1 VAGFDEAVDTVE
13 VMMPEP
19 RSEEQAL
26 RSKFMLI
33 FRGGAVSRPDLS
45 PSELQAHVA
54 KWYRWS
60 DELARQGRA
69 RNNGTALG
77 NPGATVRGCERVV
90 TDGPYAESKD
100 LVTGSLI
107 VEAASLEDAID
118 VARTCPTYEFG
129 GSVEVRPVQDLS
141 DLTLVDERPAA
152 VSSTELVEDLF
163 RKEYAHLVSAL
174 TRVLGPSNIP
184 LAEDVV
190 HDALVSAMHAWR
202 FRLPQDPKAWII
214 RAAHNRAIDII
225 RREQRRRS
233 FLPELATTT
242 ALTDTIEAALAP
254 AAEAASQ
261 LAMMFA
267 VCDPGLN
274 RETHVT
280 LILRWLC
287 GLSAKEIGQA
297 FLVDTQT
304 IDRRL
309 HRGRGRLREL
319 GRLPDVE
326 DLPDIEI
333 RRDSVLRTLYLLF
346 SEGYHGSNPED
357 PVRPFLCEDALRLTE
372 LLLDTKATAH
382 PDAHALAALFCFDSA
397 RLSTRRD
404 EHGVFVPLE
413 DQDRSRWDR
422 ARIER
427 GLMHLA
433 RSATGDHMSRWHLE
447 AGIACEHAI
456 APSIQKTDWDRIVG
470 FYQVL
475 AQQSWSPIVA
485 LNRALAV
492 AERDGVDE
500 GRRELIALADEQK
513 LSRYPFYWAARA
525 DLERR
530 AGHHAAARDSYERA
544 IALARSPAERVSYER
559 RIESLEIS

>member
-1 VAGFDEAVDTVE
+1 
-13 VMMPEP
+13 M
-19 RSEEQAL
+19 
-26 RSKFMLI
+26 
-33 FRGGAVSRPDLS
+33 
-45 PSELQAHVA
+45 
-54 KWYRWS
+54 
-60 DELARQGRA
+60 
-69 RNNGTALG
+69 
-77 NPGATVRGCERVV
+77 
-90 TDGPYAESKD
+90 TDGPPGADSPGADSSNAGSSSADSSK
-100 LVTGSLI
+100 
-107 VEAASLEDAID
+107 
-118 VARTCPTYEFG
+118 
-129 GSVEVRPVQDLS
+129 
-141 DLTLVDERPAA
+141 
-152 VSSTELVEDLF
+152 ELVEDLF

-174 TRVLGPSNIP
+174 IQVLGPVNIP

-202 FRLPQDPKAWII
+202 FGLPRDPKAWII
-214 RAAHNRAIDII
+214 RSAHNRAVDII

-254 AAEAASQ
+254 AAEDASQ

-267 VCDPGLN
+267 VCDPGLT
-274 RETHVT
+274 RETHMT

-287 GLSAKEIGQA
+287 GLSPKEIGQA

-309 HRGRGRLREL
+309 HRGRGRLRRL
-319 GRLPDVE
+319 GRLPEVD
-326 DLPDIEI
+326 DLPDIDT
-333 RRDSVLRTLYLLF
+333 RRDSVLRSLYLLF
-346 SEGYHGSNPED
+346 NEGYQGSNPQD

-372 LLLDTKATAH
+372 LLPATKATAH
-382 PDAHALAALFCFDSA
+382 PDVHALAALFCFNTA
-397 RLSTRRD
+397 RLSTRLD

-422 ARIER
+422 TRIER
-427 GLMHLA
+427 GLTHLA
-433 RSATGDHMSRWHLE
+433 RAASGDHLSRWHLE

-456 APSIQKTDWDRIVG
+456 APSVRETDWDRIVG

-475 AQQSWSPIVA
+475 ARQSWSPVVA
-485 LNRALAV
+485 LNHALAV

-500 GRRELIALADEQK
+500 GRRELIALADEPK

-530 AGHHAAARDSYERA
+530 AGHDAAAREDYERA
-544 IALARSPAERVSYER
+544 ITLARSPAERTAFER
-559 RIESLEIS
+559 RIESLKTS

>member
-1 VAGFDEAVDTVE
+1 
-13 VMMPEP
+13 MSEP
-19 RSEEQAL
+19 RSEEHAP
-26 RSKFMLI
+26 RSKFLLI
-33 FRGGAVSRPDLS
+33 FRGGAVARHDLS
-45 PSELQAHVA
+45 PSELQAHVE

-60 DELARQGRA
+60 DELARQGR
-69 RNNGTALG
+69 RNTGTALD
-77 NPGATVRGCERVV
+77 NPGATVRGHERVV

-100 LVTGSLI
+100 LVTGSMI

-202 FRLPQDPKAWII
+202 FGLPQDPKAWII

-242 ALTDTIEAALAP
+242 ALTDTIEVALAP
-254 AAEAASQ
+254 AAEGASQ

-309 HRGRGRLREL
+309 HRGRGRLRQL

-326 DLPDIEI
+326 NLPDIGA
-333 RRDSVLRTLYLLF
+333 RRDSVLRSLYLLF
-346 SEGYHGSNPED
+346 SEGYHGSNPQD

-372 LLLDTKATAH
+372 LLLDAKATAH
-382 PDAHALAALFCFDSA
+382 PDAHALGALFCFDAA
-397 RLSTRRD
+397 RLPARLD

-413 DQDRSRWDR
+413 DQDRSHWDR

-433 RSATGDHMSRWHLE
+433 RAATGDHMSRWHLE

-456 APSIQKTDWDRIVG
+456 APSVQKTDWDRIVD

-485 LNRALAV
+485 LNRALAL
-492 AERDGVDE
+492 AERDGLDA
-500 GRRELIALADEQK
+500 GRRELIALADERK

-530 AGHHAAARDSYERA
+530 AGRHAAARDNYERA
-544 IALARSPAERVSYER
+544 IALARSAAERVSFER
-559 RIESLEIS
+559 RIENLKIC

>member
-1 VAGFDEAVDTVE
+1 
-13 VMMPEP
+13 
-19 RSEEQAL
+19 
-26 RSKFMLI
+26 
-33 FRGGAVSRPDLS
+33 
-45 PSELQAHVA
+45 
-54 KWYRWS
+54 
-60 DELARQGRA
+60 
-69 RNNGTALG
+69 
-77 NPGATVRGCERVV
+77 
-90 TDGPYAESKD
+90 
-100 LVTGSLI
+100 
-107 VEAASLEDAID
+107 
-118 VARTCPTYEFG
+118 
-129 GSVEVRPVQDLS
+129 
-141 DLTLVDERPAA
+141 VDEGPTTASA
-152 VSSTELVEDLF
+152 TELVEDLF
-163 RKEYAHLVSAL
+163 RREYAHLVSAL
-174 TRVLGPSNIP
+174 TRVLGPSSLP

-202 FRLPQDPKAWII
+202 FGLPQDPKAWII

-225 RREQRRRS
+225 RREQRQRS
-233 FLPELATTT
+233 FLPELATMT
-242 ALTDTIEAALAP
+242 ALSGTIEAALAP
-254 AAEAASQ
+254 AAESASL

-287 GLSAKEIGQA
+287 GLSPKEIGQA

-326 DLPDIEI
+326 DLPDIDP
-333 RRDSVLRTLYLLF
+333 RRDSVLRSLYLLF
-346 SEGYHGSNPED
+346 NEGYHGSNPHN

-372 LLLDTKATAH
+372 LLLDAKATAH
-382 PDAHALAALFCFDSA
+382 PDAHALAALFCFDAA
-397 RLSTRRD
+397 RLPTRLD

-422 ARIER
+422 AGIER

-456 APSIQKTDWDRIVG
+456 APSIRETDWDRIAG

-475 AQQSWSPIVA
+475 AQQSWSPVVA

-492 AERDGVDE
+492 AERDGIDA
-500 GRRELIALADEQK
+500 GRRELIALAGETK

-530 AGHHAAARDSYERA
+530 AGCHAAARENYERA
-544 IALARSPAERVSYER
+544 IALARSPAERVSFER
-559 RIESLEIS
+559 RIESLKIS